1 MSDRDQITD
10 LIYRY
15 AELIDD
21 GDFAGVG
28 ELLGRAELTFEGY
41 TTAVTGAEAVAGLYT
56 STTRR
61 FDDGTPATKHVMTNV
76 IVEVDGEQASSRS
89 YFTVLQAV
97 PGELGLQPVIAGRY
111 RDRFIRETD
120 TWRFS
125 AMHVIVDL
133 VGDLSSH
140 LLTEI

>member
-1 MSDRDQITD
+1 MSDRDQITN

-111 RDRFIRETD
+111 RDRFIREND